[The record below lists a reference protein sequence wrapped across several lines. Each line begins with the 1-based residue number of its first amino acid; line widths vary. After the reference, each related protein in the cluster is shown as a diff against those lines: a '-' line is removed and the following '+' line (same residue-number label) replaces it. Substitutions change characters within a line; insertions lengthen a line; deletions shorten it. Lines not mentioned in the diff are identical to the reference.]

1 MSVGSVDEIEQLI
14 CFSHSV
20 EHFVSYITDIEAFDD
35 LSDDSDNSVKT
46 DNL

>member
-1 MSVGSVDEIEQLI
+1 VREIEQLI
-14 CFSHSV
+14 GDSV

-35 LSDDSDNSVKT
+35 LSDDSDSSVPT